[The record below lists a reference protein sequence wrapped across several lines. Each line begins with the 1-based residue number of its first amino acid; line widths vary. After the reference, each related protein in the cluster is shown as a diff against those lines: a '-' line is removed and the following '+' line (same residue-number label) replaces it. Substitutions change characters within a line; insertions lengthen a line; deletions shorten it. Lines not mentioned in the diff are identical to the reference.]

1 MPIRTKY
8 DFERLHKYCD
18 EKSVLLLDD
27 YSSSQLKK
35 TFIIKG
41 KCIYNGCQ
49 DTFEKNFINLLK
61 HGAYCKKCIKIVSVE
76 KMKKTFLQNYGSE
89 NILHLD
95 FVKDKTN
102 PNKFTNDKLINYCK
116 EHNIKLLNDY
126 SNDKLTKKSKI
137 KATCQTLNCNSI
149 VDKIFREI
157 EKRGVYCEICSQQNK
172 QNKRKATCL
181 QKYGV
186 ENAISSKDVQTKTK
200 LTNLKKYGVEYTFQ
214 SEIVKD
220 KIKKICI
227 EKYGVENASQ
237 NKDVREK
244 YKQTCLEK
252 YGVEHI
258 SQTDNYKKK
267 YKTTIM
273 TKFGVEHISQ
283 NESIKK
289 KKIDTCLKN
298 YGVEYPSQHS
308 DIKQKQI
315 DTCLKNYGVK
325 YPSQHA
331 YIKQK
336 TINTCLKKY
345 GVEYLFQS
353 EQVKHKIKE
362 AHLNNLGVEY
372 PSQSEIVKNKIK
384 ENCLSTYGV
393 EHPQQRQEIKNKT
406 KQTNMKKY
414 GVEYVLQLND
424 IKIQSKKTCMQ
435 KYGCE
440 HPLQNSTIMDK
451 FIKSSYSKKEYIFPS
466 GKIDHVQGYENF
478 ALNELIINEKIDES
492 DIIIGSQNV
501 PEIWYHTDDGV
512 KHRYYVDIYIPS
524 QNKCI
529 EVKSLYTYKINE
541 KINLLKEEATK
552 KLGYNYEFWIYNNKG
567 QKI

>member
-18 EKSVLLLDD
+18 EKSILLLDD

-157 EKRGVYCEICSQQNK
+157 EKKGVYCEICSQQNK

-186 ENAISSKDVQTKTK
+186 ENAISSEAVQTKMK

-220 KIKKICI
+220 KIKEICI

-258 SQTDNYKKK
+258 SQTDNYKQK

-273 TKFGVEHISQ
+273 KKYGVENISQ

-289 KKIDTCLKN
+289 KKVDTCLKN
-298 YGVEYPSQHS
+298 YGVEYPSQHA
-308 DIKQKQI
+308 DIKQKKI
-315 DTCLKNYGVK
+315 ETSLK
-325 YPSQHA
+325 H
-331 YIKQK
+331 
-336 TINTCLKKY
+336 Y
-345 GVEYLFQS
+345 GVEYPIQNPTVLD
-353 EQVKHKIKE
+353 
-362 AHLNNLGVEY
+362 
-372 PSQSEIVKNKIK
+372 KN
-384 ENCLSTYGV
+384 
-393 EHPQQRQEIKNKT
+393 IKNCYRT
-406 KQTNMKKY
+406 KQYT
-414 GVEYVLQLND
+414 
-424 IKIQSKKTCMQ
+424 
-435 KYGCE
+435 
-440 HPLQNSTIMDK
+440 
-451 FIKSSYSKKEYIFPS
+451 FPS
-466 GKIDHVQGYENF
+466 GNIILIQGYENL
-478 ALNELIINEKIDES
+478 ALDELIKKEKIDEHN
-492 DIIIGSQNV
+492 IIMGVKNV
-501 PEIWYHTDDGV
+501 PNIWYFGNDG
-512 KHRYYVDIYIPS
+512 KNHRHYVDIFIPT
-524 QNKCI
+524 QNRCI
-529 EVKSLYTYKINE
+529 EVKSTWTAKLNEHNIYFKQNAAKLIGYK
-541 KINLLKEEATK
+541 
-552 KLGYNYEFWIYNNKG
+552 YEIWIYNEKKQLVNLIK
-567 QKI
+567 

>member
-331 YIKQK
+331 DIKQK
-336 TINTCLKKY
+336 KIETSLKHY
-345 GVEYLFQS
+345 GVEYPNQNS
-353 EQVKHKIKE
+353 EVLDKNIKSC
-362 AHLNNLGVEY
+362 Y
-372 PSQSEIVKNKIK
+372 
-384 ENCLSTYGV
+384 
-393 EHPQQRQEIKNKT
+393 RT
-406 KQTNMKKY
+406 KQYT
-414 GVEYVLQLND
+414 
-424 IKIQSKKTCMQ
+424 
-435 KYGCE
+435 
-440 HPLQNSTIMDK
+440 
-451 FIKSSYSKKEYIFPS
+451 FPS
-466 GKIDHVQGYENF
+466 GNIILIQGYEHF
-478 ALNELIINEKIDES
+478 ALNELIHKEQIAENN
-492 DIIIGSQNV
+492 IIIGTKNV
-501 PEIWYHTDDGV
+501 PTIWYFGNDG
-512 KHRYYVDIYIPS
+512 KNHRHYVDIFIPI
-524 QNKCI
+524 QNRCI
-529 EVKSLYTYKINE
+529 EVKSTWTAEKNEHNIYLKQQAAKDLGYKYEIWVYNKKEE
-541 KINLLKEEATK
+541 KIFC
-552 KLGYNYEFWIYNNKG
+552 YE
-567 QKI
+567 